1 MVQPKN
7 NQPNVLETSA
17 DELTFRGQRPGER
30 IIFLLHQH
38 PYVLVRTGLLVVGLG
53 LAIAVVYFWV
63 GISLLL
69 SIIILALVPVII
81 YLAVTVWYRW
91 VNTMYVLTDHRII
104 AVYQRG
110 WFLRNVAETELENIV
125 SVEHKIEGF
134 AKSILDYGEL
144 NIHSS
149 GAAETEILLEN
160 VYDPYGVQ
168 QKILDF
174 AKQSANPEV

>member
-1 MVQPKN
+1 MAQTIDKEPGVI
-7 NQPNVLETSA
+7 ETSA

-30 IIFLLHQH
+30 VIFLLHQH
-38 PYVLVRTGLLVVGLG
+38 PYILMRTGLLIVGLG
-53 LAIAVVYFWV
+53 LVIAAIYLWS
-63 GISLLL
+63 GIGLLL
-69 SIIILALVPVII
+69 SIATLGLVPVII
-81 YLAVTVWYRW
+81 YLSVTIWYRY
-91 VNTMYVLTDHRII
+91 VNTMYVLTDHRVI

-125 SVEHKIEGF
+125 SVEHTIEGF
-134 AKSILDYGEL
+134 AKSILNYGAL

-174 AKQSANPEV
+174 AKQTTTS